1 MPSVVLQPPASRR
14 VTPSRLALAR
24 MLRGLSQTALA
35 REVKVSQPAINQ
47 FESGDA
53 QPSPETLER
62 LAMALKVAPAFL
74 SQPAVRDAGRPFFRS
89 LARVP
94 AGERDRAH
102 AYTLALADVVAEFE
116 RHLELPALLVASV
129 IAADENTCMDV
140 IEGAAAQARRDWDIP
155 TGPIANLI
163 ALAEARGVVVAAV
176 GDFHPGIDAFTT
188 PTATR
193 PVMVLCSGKG
203 VATRRR
209 FDVAHELGHL
219 ALHDQRAEENRWQ
232 EQQAHRFASALL
244 MPAEEIRPHLP
255 TRGDDLRRLET
266 VAKDWGVSM
275 QAALMRARDLGCIT
289 IETHAR
295 GMRRLSAAGWRT
307 REPVEIGP
315 PERPQL
321 LEVAVAA
328 LPDAG
333 TSLEAVAEKLG
344 LPMGRLQRM
353 LSLPEAH
360 DAERGGDVVNLPGRS
375 AA

>member
-1 MPSVVLQPPASRR
+1 M
-14 VTPSRLALAR
+14 
-24 MLRGLSQTALA
+24 
-35 REVKVSQPAINQ
+35 
-47 FESGDA
+47 
-53 QPSPETLER
+53 
-62 LAMALKVAPAFL
+62 
-74 SQPAVRDAGRPFFRS
+74 
-89 LARVP
+89 
-94 AGERDRAH
+94 
-102 AYTLALADVVAEFE
+102 
-116 RHLELPALLVASV
+116 
-129 IAADENTCMDV
+129 
-140 IEGAAAQARRDWDIP
+140 
-155 TGPIANLI
+155 
-163 ALAEARGVVVAAV
+163 VAAV

-244 MPAEEIRPHLP
+244 MPADEIRPHLP
-255 TRGDDLRRLET
+255 TRGDDLRRLEA

-275 QAALMRARDLGCIT
+275 QAALMRACDLDCIST
-289 IETHAR
+289 EDHAR

-321 LEVAVAA
+321 LETAVAA

-333 TSLEAVAEKLG
+333 TSLEAVADTLG
-344 LPMGRLQRM
+344 LPLGRLQRM

-360 DAERGGDVVNLPGRS
+360 DRERGGEVVNLPRTS
-375 AA
+375 AI

>member
-1 MPSVVLQPPASRR
+1 MPFAALQPSARR
-14 VTPSRLALAR
+14 ITPSRLALAR
-24 MLRGLSQTALA
+24 RLRGLSQTALA
-35 REVKVSQPAINQ
+35 REVRVSQPAINQ

-53 QPSPETLER
+53 QPSVETLER

-74 SQPAVRDAGRPFFRS
+74 SQADVRDAGRPFFRS

-102 AYTLALADVVAEFE
+102 AYAVALADIVAEFE
-116 RHLELPALLVASV
+116 RHLELPALRITPV
-129 IAADENTCMDV
+129 IAADESTTLEL
-140 IEGAAAQARRDWDIP
+140 IEQAAAQARRDWGIS
-155 TGPIANLI
+155 TGPIANLV

-188 PTATR
+188 ARASR

-219 ALHDQRAEENRWQ
+219 ALHDQGVEENRWQ

-255 TRGDDLRRLET
+255 TRGDDLRRLEA
-266 VAKDWGVSM
+266 VAKDWGASM
-275 QAALMRARDLGCIT
+275 QAILMRARDLECIGP
-289 IETHAR
+289 EDHAR

-321 LEVAVAA
+321 LEVAASA
-328 LPDAG
+328 LPRAG

-344 LPMGRLQRM
+344 LPPGRLQRM

-360 DAERGGDVVNLPGRS
+360 DAERGGDVVSMPGTS